1 MNFICKDILR
11 LLINEKCNGN
21 TGMNCLLVCKR
32 FNECVDRKV
41 VIKKYLRQK
50 IYEEHKDYIE
60 MVNTNRCNKCNLIL
74 DDVKK
79 LKGHMQKHE
88 KLEKKGQKFQ
98 IYKLKKSCPYCE
110 VPYIGSDKRHV
121 KHCIMRIET
130 CTTASISDIYPFIES
145 LCNKPEGYIPEMRN
159 HSCNIRCRECKEEFQ
174 YIVDDNRNY
183 NSITEHLKTCV
194 KRMDMISKYGHRKTK
209 IVQSKIFSYK
219 MITEKK
225 FVCYYCDEETC
236 KCICQECG
244 KNHACKIVQGDST
257 RYLCYQCAK
266 CESCGCNWNTADI
279 DTKTWKYL
287 SSPFCGNCII

>member
-74 DDVKK
+74 DDVRK

-121 KHCIMRIET
+121 KHCIMRMEL
-130 CTTASISDIYPFIES
+130 CPAVNISDIYPFIES
-145 LCNKPEGYIPEMRN
+145 ICYKPEGYAIEMQN
-159 HSCNIRCRECKEEFQ
+159 HTCNVRCQNCQEEFP
-174 YIVDDNRNY
+174 YISYSSIIQHLQTCPKAIDVQKSINAKFKNVRNVSSVAVIKVPPR
-183 NSITEHLKTCV
+183 SIFIDVFLFMKTLLILC
-194 KRMDMISKYGHRKTK
+194 YYF
-209 IVQSKIFSYK
+209 IFS
-219 MITEKK
+219 
-225 FVCYYCDEETC
+225 
-236 KCICQECG
+236 
-244 KNHACKIVQGDST
+244 
-257 RYLCYQCAK
+257 
-266 CESCGCNWNTADI
+266 
-279 DTKTWKYL
+279 
-287 SSPFCGNCII
+287 